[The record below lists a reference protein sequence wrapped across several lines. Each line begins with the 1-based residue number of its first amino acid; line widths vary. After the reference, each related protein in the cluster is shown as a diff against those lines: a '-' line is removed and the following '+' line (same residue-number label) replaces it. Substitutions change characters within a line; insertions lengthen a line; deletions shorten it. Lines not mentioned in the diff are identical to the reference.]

1 MDSDQVLAV
10 IRRLPAS
17 QPLTNEYEAL
27 RPLGAA
33 PTGNW
38 STQKAHLVGWLSEL
52 KGPGYYG
59 RLTHD
64 MDARAAYNHLQC
76 APALLWLA
84 EALGEDPGTLIR
96 AISAV
101 RAVPRNGASQCAAV
115 RREIPWDRIEQLIL
129 QGQRRGLSRFTMGRC
144 QPSMKQDARRMPNRK
159 PFRRALTWLTSSG

>member
-1 MDSDQVLAV
+1 MDSEELLAV
-10 IRRLPAS
+10 IRRLPAR

-33 PTGNW
+33 PTVHW
-38 STQKAHLVGWLSEL
+38 ATQKDHLIGWLSEL
-52 KGPGYYG
+52 KGPGHYG

-84 EALGEDPGTLIR
+84 EALGEDPATVLR

-101 RAVPRNGASQCAAV
+101 RAMPRNGASQCAAV
-115 RREIPWDRIEQLIL
+115 RRVIPWNRIEQLVL
-129 QGQRRGLSRFTMGRC
+129 QGRSQRWW
-144 QPSMKQDARRMPNRK
+144 RRK
-159 PFRRALTWLTSSG
+159 D

>member
-1 MDSDQVLAV
+1 MESDELLAV

-33 PTGNW
+33 PTANW
-38 STQKAHLVGWLSEL
+38 ATQKDHLIGWLSEL

-59 RLTHD
+59 RLTYD
-64 MDARAAYNHLQC
+64 MDARAAFNHLQC

-84 EALGEDPGTLIR
+84 EAVGEDLATLLR

-101 RAVPRNGASQCAAV
+101 RALPRNGASQCATV
-115 RREIPWDRIEQLIL
+115 RREIPWNRVEQSIV
-129 QGQRRGLSRFTMGRC
+129 QRRRERWW
-144 QPSMKQDARRMPNRK
+144 RRMNFIR
-159 PFRRALTWLTSSG
+159 FCRSRLSLGSHR